1 MYVYAGTYVH
11 VSPYAGV
18 NVQTHNNPTFLQI
31 IVRDGGHILP
41 FDQPERAWDMI
52 DRFITGRPFN

>member
-1 MYVYAGTYVH
+1 MCVYV
-11 VSPYAGV
+11 GV
-18 NVQTHNNPTFLQI
+18 DVQTHNNPTFLQI